1 MKNIRANFFLPILV
15 LIFSGLGQVYAHSC
29 DAAIGASIHPSEKSI
44 QYGNGHNQMIPG
56 LSAKLNQS
64 PIGYRNIKLRATGS
78 EVEEEEVFSSKK
90 IIVSN
95 NYFASYYNSLSASYF
110 TSHIQKG
117 APFYSFFY
125 HFSPC
130 KIFVVFQVFRL

>member
-1 MKNIRANFFLPILV
+1 MKNIRANFFLPILI
-15 LIFSGLGQVYAHSC
+15 LLFSGLGQVYAHSC

-44 QYGNGHNQMIPG
+44 HFSNGHHQTIPG
-56 LSAKLNQS
+56 LSVKLNQS
-64 PIGYRNIKLRATGS
+64 QIANRNIKLRATDS

-90 IIVSN
+90 GIVTK
-95 NYFASYYNSLSASYF
+95 NYFASYYNSLSASDL
-110 TSHIQKG
+110 TSYIQKR